1 MKKISRIAVI
11 LCSSL
16 LLSCTRYKIEMVQ
29 HKTYTIYTPMYR
41 TGLMWRKGTP
51 LFNQKIAEEI
61 IVDWK
66 ESRRLKRL
74 NKLYIKVP

>member
-1 MKKISRIAVI
+1 
-11 LCSSL
+11 
-16 LLSCTRYKIEMVQ
+16 MVQ

-41 TGLMWRKGTP
+41 TGFMWNKGTP